1 MSDIILCCGKV
12 CSGKST
18 FTRKLEGAF
27 GFYPFS
33 ADEWMLKL
41 YEETADRAV
50 FNDRLSRCVSL
61 IHGLSEKLLD
71 RGNSVALDFGFW
83 TRKDRLATIER
94 YEARGHRVILA
105 YFPISLDKQ
114 LAFMRKRQESESG
127 LHYRFD
133 EQTVITLNGF
143 FEEPGDDERVV
154 SPAEYLAILERSKQ
168 GGVRSRAK
176 KNEPAFA
183 RAHCLRP

>member
-1 MSDIILCCGKV
+1 MSEIVLCCGKV

-18 FTRKLEGAF
+18 FTRKLERAF

-41 YEETADRAV
+41 YEETSDRAV

-61 IHGLSEKLLD
+61 IHDLSAKLLE

-83 TRKDRLATIER
+83 TRADRRAAIER
-94 YEARGHRVILA
+94 YEALGHRVTLV
-105 YFPISLDKQ
+105 YFPIALDAQ
-114 LAFMRKRQESESG
+114 LAFMRKRQETDGS

-133 EQTVITLNGF
+133 EGTVITLNGF
-143 FEEPGDDERVV
+143 FEEPGEDERVV
-154 SPAEYLAILERSKQ
+154 APEKYLAMLERMRRDDN
-168 GGVRSRAK
+168 GRDA
-176 KNEPAFA
+176 NEEAIDG
-183 RAHCLRP
+183 RRPE

>member
-1 MSDIILCCGKV
+1 MSDIVLCCGKV

-18 FTRKLEGAF
+18 FTRKLEAEF

-50 FNDRLSRCVSL
+50 FNDRLSRCVGL
-61 IHGLSEKLLD
+61 IHDLSAKLLD

-83 TRKDRLATIER
+83 SRADRRAVIER
-94 YEARGHRVILA
+94 YEARGHRVTLV
-105 YFPISLDKQ
+105 YFPIAINEQ
-114 LAFMRKRQESESG
+114 LAFMRKRQETEGG

-133 EQTVITLNGF
+133 EKTVITLNGF
-143 FEEPGDDERVV
+143 FEEPAGDEQAM
-154 SPAEYLAILERSKQ
+154 SPAECLATLERSRQ
-168 GGVRSRAK
+168 GSIGSRG
-176 KNEPAFA
+176 
-183 RAHCLRP
+183 R